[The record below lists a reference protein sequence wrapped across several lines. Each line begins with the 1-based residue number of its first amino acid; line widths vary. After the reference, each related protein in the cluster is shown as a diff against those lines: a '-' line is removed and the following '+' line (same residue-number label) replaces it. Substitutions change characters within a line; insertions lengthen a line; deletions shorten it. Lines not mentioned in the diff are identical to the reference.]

1 MITMLLGG
9 LWHGAAWTF
18 VIWGALHGMALLV
31 HREWTRLTDGLD
43 RVKAAMH
50 WLGWPITIY
59 WVCVAWIFFRSHDL
73 TRAAVALR
81 QFVFFKSD
89 GVEDLGAWMLWVA
102 AGLAIVHWLNL
113 NGWFS
118 QVTRRWPA
126 PVFAAAYGCAAALVL
141 LFVPPSY
148 TPFIYFQF

>member
-1 MITMLLGG
+1 
-9 LWHGAAWTF
+9 
-18 VIWGALHGMALLV
+18 
-31 HREWTRLTDGLD
+31 
-43 RVKAAMH
+43 
-50 WLGWPITIY
+50 
-59 WVCVAWIFFRSHDL
+59 
-73 TRAAVALR
+73 
-81 QFVFFKSD
+81 VFFKSD